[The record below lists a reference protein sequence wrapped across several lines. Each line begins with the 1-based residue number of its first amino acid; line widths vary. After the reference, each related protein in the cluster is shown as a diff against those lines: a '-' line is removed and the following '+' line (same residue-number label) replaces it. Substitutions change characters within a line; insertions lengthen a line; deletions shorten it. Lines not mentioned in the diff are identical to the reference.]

1 MSRTVFLIV
10 LMCVFGAIEF
20 YTFYGLKSALRP
32 GWGLRVARALHLLGA
47 SITVFTFAAAF
58 ITMRQGLNSPGTLRN
73 WMMGLM
79 VTFMVTK
86 LVFALFLLFG
96 DVTRV
101 AEYLFGRTR
110 GLIQGDPEA
119 IPLPSR
125 RRFIAQAGLVAAAI
139 PFSSFLY
146 GILKGRYDYTV
157 HRVKLAFA
165 DLPEAFHGMK
175 LVQISDIHAG
185 SFDDKEAVARG
196 VAMIQ
201 AQNPDLLV
209 FTGDLVNNLA
219 WEIEPYKD
227 LFGGLH
233 APLGKFAVLGN
244 HDYGD
249 YVPWD
254 SLAAKL
260 ANIEAVKQHNEDM
273 GFRMLNNDSVQIT
286 RNGQSICL
294 AGVENW
300 GKPPFP
306 QHGDLN
312 RALQGIAPEEF
323 TVLLSHDPTHWDMQV
338 RDHAKH
344 VHLTLSGH
352 THGFQMGIEIPGI
365 KWSPVQWRYKQW
377 AGAYEEAGQHLYVN
391 RGFGYIGFPG
401 RVGIW
406 PEITVI
412 ELVRA

>member
-1 MSRTVFLIV
+1 VR
-10 LMCVFGAIEF
+10 
-20 YTFYGLKSALRP
+20 
-32 GWGLRVARALHLLGA
+32 
-47 SITVFTFAAAF
+47 
-58 ITMRQGLNSPGTLRN
+58 
-73 WMMGLM
+73 
-79 VTFMVTK
+79 
-86 LVFALFLLFG
+86 
-96 DVTRV
+96 
-101 AEYLFGRTR
+101 
-110 GLIQGDPEA
+110 
-119 IPLPSR
+119 
-125 RRFIAQAGLVAAAI
+125 
-139 PFSSFLY
+139 
-146 GILKGRYDYTV
+146 
-157 HRVKLAFA
+157 LAFA

-175 LVQISDIHAG
+175 LVQISDIHSG

-201 AQNPDLLV
+201 AENPDLLV

-219 WEIEPYKD
+219 SEIEPYKD
-227 LFGGLH
+227 LFGSLS

-249 YVPWD
+249 YVQWD
-254 SLAAKL
+254 SPAAKA
-260 ANIEAVKQHNEDM
+260 ANVEAVKQHNTEM
-273 GFRMLNNDSVQIT
+273 GFQMLNNDSLQLT
-286 RNGQSICL
+286 RDGQTIRL

-312 RALQGIAPEEF
+312 RALQGVAPEEF

-377 AGAYEEAGQHLYVN
+377 AGAYEEGGQYLYVN